1 MLIRMYLEAKDFA
14 REVDKLKVFSDHFV
28 ESDVEIL
35 HYTTLLFPRVRL
47 SYSEYIARRIYFET
61 RGKSESPMGQIE
73 PDGEKWDT
81 ACELHSA
88 IFKYENYIAY
98 GKSAHP
104 LSRRDGR
111 YSDFL
116 VYGDRIPF
124 ASNEDSKIDVSSDK
138 YPKLRDNSHVK
149 RYYSSWQV
157 LLAAEVEQ
165 SGFHF
170 RLNWHHEIVNAE
182 VLQDAFEKIKLPN
195 VPTTKSIAFAHALQ
209 EFKKHEA
216 VLDAATTFREI
227 ADIEFYL
234 LHKSKGGRFVVS
246 TEEQEAHRNI
256 KTNAVKKCV
265 EDFAVNVD
273 ILIDA
278 IRYFLMRWRHWNSLR
293 RPAVCEAYKS
303 YLNTLVEFAVLFLE
317 VDYQQVKSRIE
328 SDGAHR
334 ISILNEVWPDWL
346 ADNKEKTLLTLR
358 AGLKDF
364 PTLID
369 CDLEPFADFITENG
383 LETFFWRM
391 SSFEEHALHGNA
403 FQISGMHAEIQGMAI
418 VVEHFAR
425 AIIESTKKGAKVRK
439 IDGLLDQ
446 FKCIFMSNQPVVNLL
461 KNSPAVVFVR
471 SAKGTDADWVKLK
484 EHLSQLRKQGIES
497 AMFAD
502 LVAARYVRGAVH
514 YTFPDADHFEME
526 EIFVSLMRA
535 AFFCFNE
542 ASA

>member
-1 MLIRMYLEAKDFA
+1 MRMRMYLEAKDFA
-14 REVDKLKVFSDHFV
+14 KEVDKLKVFSDHFV
-28 ESDVEIL
+28 ESDAEIL

-47 SYSEYIARRIYFET
+47 SYPENIARRMYFET
-61 RGKSESPMGQIE
+61 RGKSESPKGQIE

-88 IFKYENYIAY
+88 IHKYENYMAY
-98 GKSAHP
+98 GKSTHP

-116 VYGDRIPF
+116 VHGDRIPF
-124 ASNEDSKIDVSSDK
+124 ESNEDSKIDVSTDK

-157 LLAAEVEQ
+157 LLAVEVEQ

-170 RLNWHHEIVNAE
+170 RLNWHNEIVTAE
-182 VLQDAFEKIKLPN
+182 VLQDAFYKIKLPN

-209 EFKKHEA
+209 EFRKHES
-216 VLDAATTFREI
+216 VLDAATMFREI
-227 ADIEFYL
+227 ADIEFHL

-246 TEEQEAHRNI
+246 TEEQDAHKNI
-256 KTNAVKKCV
+256 KTNVVKKCA

-278 IRYFLMRWRHWNSLR
+278 IRYFLTRWNHWNNLR
-293 RPAVCEAYKS
+293 RPAVCDAYKS
-303 YLNTLVEFAVLFLE
+303 YLNTCVEFAILFLE
-317 VDYQQVKSRIE
+317 VDYQQIKLRIE
-328 SDGAHR
+328 SDGAFR
-334 ISILNEVWPDWL
+334 ISILNQVFPDWL
-346 ADNKEKTLLTLR
+346 ADNKEKTLLTLK

-369 CDLEPFADFITENG
+369 SDLKLFVDFITSSG

-391 SSFEEHALHGNA
+391 NSFEEHSLRGNA

-425 AIIESTKKGAKVRK
+425 AIIQSTNNGAKVR
-439 IDGLLDQ
+439 IRDDLLDQ
-446 FKCIFMSNQPVVNLL
+446 FKCIFMSNQPVVTML
-461 KNSPAVVFVR
+461 KDNSVVSPAR
-471 SAKGTDADWVKLK
+471 SAKGTDTDWVNFR
-484 EHLSQLRKQGIES
+484 EHLSQLRSRGIEG
-497 AMFAD
+497 AMVAD

-514 YTFPDADHFEME
+514 YTFPDANHFEME
-526 EIFVSLMRA
+526 QIFVSLMRA